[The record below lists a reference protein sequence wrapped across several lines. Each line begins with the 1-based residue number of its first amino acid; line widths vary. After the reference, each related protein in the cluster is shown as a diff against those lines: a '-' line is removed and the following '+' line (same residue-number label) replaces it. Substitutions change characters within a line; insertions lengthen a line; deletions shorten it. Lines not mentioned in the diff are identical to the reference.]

1 MRETPRGWAAPVVG
15 VWLIALTGCSE
26 QDEATD
32 FVTGTVWFEDEAAL
46 KGLDFE
52 HRSGFDGRYLFPE
65 IMGGG
70 AALADVDGDG
80 DLDAYLVQSGRVEGV
95 GDEGNANRLYLNDGT
110 GFFTAAPNR
119 GAGDRGYGM
128 GVATGDYDND
138 TDVDLYVTNLGR
150 NTLLR
155 NDGNGRFSDVTALA
169 GVGDSGWGTAA
180 AFLDLDQDGDLDLF
194 VVNYVA
200 WTLATAKECYA
211 VNTRTY
217 CGPAAGDAAPDRLYR
232 NNGDGTFAEISIA
245 AGLGTAFGA
254 GLGIVGSDFDGD
266 GRVDV
271 FVANDSMVNQ
281 LWMNRTQ
288 PGGDPRFVDEAFLR
302 GCALDDH
309 GTAKAGMG
317 VAAEDLDDD
326 GDPDILVMNMEKQ
339 TDSYFR
345 NERDHFV
352 DRTSAVGLG
361 VTSRRYTRFG
371 VALTDFD
378 NDGDLDLFEANGR
391 VDHTPELVGRSDV
404 FAEPNVLYE
413 HVDGRFE
420 LVEPDGGVQERLVH
434 TSRGVAIGDVD
445 DDGGID
451 LLVVNKDGPAY
462 LLMNRVAGRG
472 NWVRFRVLNPTDG
485 NAHGALVS
493 GTVGFERRQRRV
505 QTAGSYLAANDPR
518 VQFGLGYLPRV
529 TGVEVRWPTGARERF
544 GDFEAGT
551 TTELRRGAGQ
561 ALDVATRE

>member
-1 MRETPRGWAAPVVG
+1 MH
-15 VWLIALTGCSE
+15 
-26 QDEATD
+26 
-32 FVTGTVWFEDEAAL
+32 GTVWFEDEAAL
-46 KGLDFE
+46 KGLEFQ

-80 DLDAYLVQSGRVEGV
+80 DLDAYLVQSGRVEGP
-95 GDEGNANRLYLNDGT
+95 GGESNANKLFLNDGR
-110 GFFTAAPNR
+110 GFFTAVPDD

-128 GVATGDYDND
+128 GVTTGDYDND
-138 TDVDLYVTNLGR
+138 GDVDLYVTNLGR

-155 NDGNGRFSDVTALA
+155 NDGTGRFSDETALA

-217 CGPAAGDAAPDRLYR
+217 CGPAAADAAPDRLYR
-232 NNGDGTFAEISIA
+232 NNGDGTFTEISLA

-266 GRVDV
+266 GRIDV

-281 LWMNRTQ
+281 LWMNRT
-288 PGGDPRFVDEAFLR
+288 PRGGDPRFVDEAFLR

-345 NERDHFV
+345 NESDHFV

-391 VDHTPELVGRSDV
+391 VDHTPELVGRDDV

-413 HVDGRFE
+413 HGDGRFE
-420 LVEPDGGVQERLVH
+420 LVEPDGGMLERLVH

-462 LLMNRVAGRG
+462 LLMNRVAERG
-472 NWVRFRVLNPTDG
+472 NWVRFRVLTASGRD
-485 NAHGALVS
+485 AHGALVS
-493 GTVGFERRQRRV
+493 GTVGGKPRQRRV
-505 QTAGSYLAANDPR
+505 QTAGSYLAANDPQ
-518 VQFGLGYLPRV
+518 VHFGLGQHEGIG
-529 TGVEVRWPTGARERF
+529 GVRVRWPTGEVELF
-544 GDFEAGT
+544 GDFEAGAVVA
-551 TTELRRGAGQ
+551 LRFGSGQ
-561 ALDVATRE
+561 VLEEDQT

>member
-1 MRETPRGWAAPVVG
+1 MRDTPAGWATPVVG

-26 QDEATD
+26 QHEA
-32 FVTGTVWFEDEAAL
+32 VIAVPGAVWFEDEGAL
-46 KGLDFE
+46 RGLDFE

-80 DLDAYLVQSGRVEGV
+80 DLDAYLVQSGRVEGR
-95 GDEGNANRLYLNDGT
+95 GDEGNANRLFLNDGR
-110 GFFTAAPNR
+110 GFFTVAPDD
-119 GAGDRGYGM
+119 GAGDPGYGM
-128 GVATGDYDND
+128 GVAAGDYDND
-138 TDVDLYVTNLGR
+138 GDVDLYVTNVGR

-155 NDGNGRFSDVTALA
+155 NDGAGRFSDVTDVA
-169 GVGDSGWGTAA
+169 GVADSGWGTAA
-180 AFLDLDQDGDLDLF
+180 AFLDLDQDDDLDLF

-217 CGPAAGDAAPDRLYR
+217 CGPTAADAAPDRLYR
-232 NNGDGTFAEISIA
+232 NNGDGTFTEISLA

-266 GRVDV
+266 GRIDV

-281 LWMNRTQ
+281 LWMNRTP
-288 PGGDPRFVDEAFLR
+288 PGGDPRFVDEAFLK

-345 NERDHFV
+345 NDGDHFV
-352 DRTSAVGLG
+352 DATSRVGLA
-361 VTSRRYTRFG
+361 VTSRRFTRFG

-391 VDHTPELVGRSDV
+391 VDHTPELAGRDDV

-420 LVEPDGGVQERLVH
+420 LVEPDGGIGERLVH

-451 LLVVNKDGPAY
+451 LLVVNKDGRAY
-462 LLMNRVAGRG
+462 LLMNRVAKRG
-472 NWVRFRVLNPTDG
+472 NWVQFRVVTASGRD
-485 NAHGALVS
+485 AHGAVVS
-493 GTVGFERRQRRV
+493 GMVGSERRQRRV
-505 QTAGSYLAANDPR
+505 QTAGSYLAAHDPR
-518 VQFGLGYLPRV
+518 VHFGLGV
-529 TGVEVRWPTGARERF
+529 AKKITGVEVHWPTGARERY
-544 GDFEAGT
+544 GDFEAGVIAQ
-551 TTELRRGAGQ
+551 LRRGAAQ
-561 ALDVATRE
+561 ARSSR

>member
-1 MRETPRGWAAPVVG
+1 MSQPTLRRTAFVVG
-15 VWLIALTGCSE
+15 SGLIAGCSG
-26 QDEATD
+26 QDEAP
-32 FVTGTVWFEDEAAL
+32 VAESGTVWFEDEAAL

-52 HRSGFDGRYLFPE
+52 HRSGFDDRYLFPE

-80 DLDAYLVQSGRVEGV
+80 DLDAYLVQSGRVEGR
-95 GDEGNANRLYLNDGT
+95 GEESNANRLFLNDGM
-110 GFFTAAPNR
+110 GFFAAAPDD

-128 GVATGDYDND
+128 GVTTGDYDND
-138 TDVDLYVTNLGR
+138 GDVDLYVTNLGR

-155 NDGNGRFSDVTALA
+155 NDGAGRFTDVTALA
-169 GVGDSGWGTAA
+169 GVADSGWGTAA
-180 AFLDLDQDGDLDLF
+180 AFLDLDQDDDLDLF

-217 CGPAAGDAAPDRLYR
+217 CGPAAADAAPDRLYR
-232 NNGDGTFAEISIA
+232 NNGDGTFTEISLA

-266 GRVDV
+266 GRIDV

-281 LWMNRTQ
+281 LWMNRTP

-345 NERDHFV
+345 NDGDHFV
-352 DRTSAVGLG
+352 DATSRVGLA
-361 VTSRRYTRFG
+361 VTSRRFTRFG

-378 NDGDLDLFEANGR
+378 NDGDLDLFQANGR
-391 VDHTPELVGRSDV
+391 VDHTPELAGGDDV

-420 LVEPDGGVQERLVH
+420 LVEPDGGRLERLVH

-445 DDGGID
+445 DDGGVD

-472 NWVRFRVLNPTDG
+472 NWVRFRVLTASGRD
-485 NAHGALVS
+485 AHGALVS
-493 GTVGFERRQRRV
+493 GTVGAQPRQRRV
-505 QTAGSYLAANDPR
+505 KTAGSYLAANDPR
-518 VQFGLGYLPRV
+518 VHFGLGQYQSIESVR
-529 TGVEVRWPTGARERF
+529 VRWPTGDVELFGDVEAGADVALRF
-544 GDFEAGT
+544 GAG
-551 TTELRRGAGQ
+551 
-561 ALDVATRE
+561 REPDEDQT